1 MTDSLNDTASTSSQL
16 FDWLQKAKLS
26 RLSSNCIV
34 MVWESIWRI
43 YLEQLNK
50 VFQHYD
56 MLSLNALQMSP
67 PVELES

>member
-1 MTDSLNDTASTSSQL
+1 
-16 FDWLQKAKLS
+16 
-26 RLSSNCIV
+26 
-34 MVWESIWRI
+34 MVRESIQRV

-56 MLSLNALQMSP
+56 MLSLNALQMSR